1 MAHGTNTNA
10 VAADATAT
18 TFPLAVTSLAN
29 AVIDVDDL
37 LNLAEA
43 AAPVSV
49 TVTPAGG
56 ETIQSAK
63 IGDTDLTATDVTGA
77 YTFDATELPD
87 GEYTITVV
95 TRDGDNNDTTTTRT
109 ITIDRAA
116 PAAPMV
122 ALTTDSGAAG
132 DMITNNAALTVM
144 AEDGATVEY
153 SLTDGEWS
161 ATYDQ
166 STLADGQHTVKVRV
180 KDVAGNVSGSS
191 EITFTLDT
199 TGPADADIDV
209 EEDLNAAEAVA
220 AVPVTIT
227 PAADAT
233 IVSAKIGDTALTAT
247 DVAGAYTFDATG
259 LADGEHTIRVVTKDV
274 AGNERITERTVRIDT
289 HAPTGVTLSNDE
301 VSEAAEIGDVV
312 GTLGAVDASPTGV
325 YTFAIVDENG
335 DPVADSLFEVV
346 ENDEGVYEVR
356 VKAALDHET
365 AATHTIRVKVSDGVN
380 THVQNVTVTIED
392 ESEHA
397 PTNIRYTGGIIT
409 EKAAVGSEFV
419 TLSAVD
425 ADEEDSFTYTLVTD
439 GTGTTPAQN
448 PVFEIVGNKIRVK
461 AALNDA
467 QVGFHELWVK
477 VTDAGGLT
485 YVKAITVMVYNAEEA
500 PENVTLTLA
509 NQPLNELA
517 ANGTEVGTLT
527 ATDQDAGN
535 SVTFRLVDDAGG
547 RFEIANGKIVVKN
560 GLKLDYEQARSHK
573 VTVEAKDVTGLVT
586 QQTFTINLGN
596 VNGETVSG
604 TAASEAF
611 FGGAGLDVLNGGSGN
626 DTLGGGL
633 GNDVLTG
640 GTGRDAF
647 VFNTALNKSTNVD
660 TISSFSTRDDTIRLE
675 SAVFKKLTKT
685 GTLNKDFFATGT
697 KAKDKNDY
705 IVYNNKT
712 GALYYDADG
721 SGKGA
726 AVKFAQLPTKLG
738 LTNADFFV
746 I

>member
-1 MAHGTNTNA
+1 MMLST
-10 VAADATAT
+10 D
-18 TFPLAVTSLAN
+18 
-29 AVIDVDDL
+29 
-37 LNLAEA
+37 
-43 AAPVSV
+43 
-49 TVTPAGG
+49 
-56 ETIQSAK
+56 TI
-63 IGDTDLTATDVTGA
+63 
-77 YTFDATELPD
+77 
-87 GEYTITVV
+87 
-95 TRDGDNNDTTTTRT
+95 
-109 ITIDRAA
+109 A
-116 PAAPMV
+116 PAAPEV
-122 ALTTDSGAAG
+122 ALTTDSGRSNS
-132 DMITNNAALTVM
+132 DRITNNAALTVTNV
-144 AEDGATVEY
+144 EVGATVEY
-153 SLTDGEWS
+153 KVDDGEWS
-161 ATYDQ
+161 DSYDP
-166 STLADGQHTVKVRV
+166 TILADGLHTVRVRV
-180 KDVAGNVSGSS
+180 TDAADNASTSA
-191 EITFTLDT
+191 IAFTLDR
-199 TGPADADIDV
+199 A
-209 EEDLNAAEAVA
+209 
-220 AVPVTIT
+220 
-227 PAADAT
+227 
-233 IVSAKIGDTALTAT
+233 
-247 DVAGAYTFDATG
+247 
-259 LADGEHTIRVVTKDV
+259 
-274 AGNERITERTVRIDT
+274 
-289 HAPTGVTLSNDE
+289 
-301 VSEAAEIGDVV
+301 
-312 GTLGAVDASPTGV
+312 
-325 YTFAIVDENG
+325 
-335 DPVADSLFEVV
+335 
-346 ENDEGVYEVR
+346 
-356 VKAALDHET
+356 
-365 AATHTIRVKVSDGVN
+365 
-380 THVQNVTVTIED
+380 
-392 ESEHA
+392 A
-397 PTNIRYTGGIIT
+397 PTNLQIGPREGLVA
-409 EKAAVGSEFV
+409 EKASIGTKFA
-419 TLSAVD
+419 TLSAFDVQGGG
-425 ADEEDSFTYTLVTD
+425 FTYALVTD
-439 GTGTTPAQN
+439 GTGDTPAQN
-448 PVFEIVGNKIRVK
+448 PFFEIDGDKIQIK
-461 AALNDA
+461 AALNDD
-467 QVGFHELWVK
+467 QVGFHQLWVK
-477 VTDAGGLT
+477 VTDAAGYSL
-485 YVKAITVMVYNAEEA
+485 VRAIMIGVYNTEEA
-500 PENVTLTLA
+500 PENVSLTLA

-675 SAVFKKLTKT
+675 NAVFKKLTKT

-705 IVYNNKT
+705 IVYNNRT